1 MPTINQLTKKGRR
14 EQRSKVKHPAMQG
27 CPQKKGV
34 CLQVKTM
41 TTKKP
46 N

>member
-1 MPTINQLTKKGRR
+1 MPTINQLVRQPR
-14 EQRSKVKHPAMQG
+14 VPQRSRPKHPAMQG

-34 CLQVKTM
+34 CLQVKIM
-41 TTKKP
+41 TPKKP